1 MPTIE
6 FSNGSV
12 TLNLEQFTAV
22 TRPQTVHQRILA
34 SAGSGKTTTL
44 TTRIAWLLERCGI
57 RESEIV
63 LMTFSR
69 NAASQMIARLE
80 GLVGKTS
87 LLAGTFHRIAKSL
100 ILRYSPKKLN
110 DLYFVDELIAMG
122 IHFLQTP
129 EGRVWASKIRYVIV
143 DEFQDINDIQWEFI
157 NLMLGP
163 RAFLIV
169 VGDDC
174 QNIYTWRGSNVRYIL
189 EFETL
194 MTGPCV
200 DDQLRCNYRS
210 SEAIVRAANAVMSR
224 IPTLPWKGTMIPQR
238 KGGARPN
245 VRFFHRLSDETAWVV
260 KAIQEITVEDKS
272 ICVLSRKNS
281 DLYRL
286 EEELV
291 RVGLRCRLRDIG
303 IDEESGDASG
313 GGAID
318 LVTLHASKGLEW
330 DVVFL
335 INCSDDTFP
344 SSKKPDQIISERR
357 LFYVGVTR
365 ARDELHISYTRDE
378 RNLCRFVREIPN
390 PFLLYHGLA
399 KYMLSDFEFEGGRKQ
414 IGDILKCLDGSD
426 IHRLREAGHLRWTER
441 ASIETSSLFSGGDI
455 WCLPVWARGDAA
467 PDFHRFLKVF
477 VHRLVCQLKGVPFR
491 DPEAERLIFTLRVFA
506 EDLEFWSLWKEEI
519 RAIMHEWN
527 ATPAARKYPPPIE
540 YSDLAIWAKARSIP
554 WTPKDL
560 VAVVEITGKL
570 RGQIRP
576 LRFET
581 YTMDEFRIGPSRF
594 VVPIQWRAE
603 VLRSWRRIVDM
614 RIPWQECLADIWRI
628 GALPLVSSGRNVAL
642 YRATRMKERIE
653 EPELRDYFTSL
664 ESAIAAW
671 ISKEGAIE
679 MNTIIQTADG
689 YTEMIDMLGDTT
701 AWKLGGTE
709 KESTSDI
716 LCLAMAAAYAEK
728 PISAI
733 GILMPLEGKVM
744 CLTLPS
750 SWPVSAAEIL
760 ATALEKSV

>member
-1 MPTIE
+1 MTTLK

-12 TLNLEQFTAV
+12 NLNLEQFHAV
-22 TRPQTVHQRILA
+22 TRPEMVHQRILA

-44 TTRIAWLLERCGI
+44 TTRIAWLLERCGV

-69 NAASQMIARLE
+69 NAASQMVGRLE
-80 GLVGKTS
+80 DLVGKTS
-87 LLAGTFHRIAKSL
+87 LWAGTFHRIAKNL
-100 ILRYSPKKLN
+100 ILKYSPQSLT
-110 DLYFVDELIAMG
+110 DLYFVDELISMG
-122 IHFLQTP
+122 CRFLQTP
-129 EGRVWASKIRYVIV
+129 EGKAWASTIRYVIV

-157 NLMLGP
+157 KLMLGP
-163 RAFLIV
+163 KAFLIV

-194 MTGPCV
+194 MTGCSV

-210 SEAIVRAANAVMSR
+210 SEAVVRVANAVMSR

-238 KGGARPN
+238 RGGNRPN
-245 VRFFHRLSDETAWVV
+245 IRFFHRLSDETAWVV
-260 KAIQEITVEDKS
+260 KAIQEMPEKR
-272 ICVLSRKNS
+272 ICILSRKNS

-303 IDEESGDASG
+303 IDEETGDG
-313 GGAID
+313 GIAID

-344 SSKKPDQIISERR
+344 SSKKADQIVCERR

-378 RNLCRFVREIPN
+378 RSLCRFVREIPN

-414 IGDILKCLDGSD
+414 IGSILKCLDGSD
-426 IHRLREAGHLRWTER
+426 IHQLREAGHLRWTER
-441 ASIETSSLFSGGDI
+441 TSIQISSMFPSGER
-455 WCLPVWARGDAA
+455 WCLPPWARGDAGA
-467 PDFHRFLKVF
+467 DFHRFLKVF
-477 VHRLVCQLKGVPFR
+477 VHRLVCQMKSVPFR

-506 EDLEFWSLWKEEI
+506 EDLEFWSLWKGEI
-519 RAIMHEWN
+519 RAIMDEWN
-527 ATPAARKYPPPIE
+527 ATPEARKYPPPIE
-540 YSDLAIWAKARSIP
+540 YSDLAIWAKARGIA

-576 LRFET
+576 LRFES
-581 YTMDEFRIGPSRF
+581 YTMEEFRIGPSRF

-603 VLRSWRRIVDM
+603 VLRSWRRIVDL

-653 EPELRDYFTSL
+653 NPELSEYFISL
-664 ESAIAAW
+664 ESAVAAW
-671 ISKEGAIE
+671 ISRESSIE

-709 KESTSDI
+709 KESTADI

-728 PISAI
+728 PISSI

-744 CLTLPS
+744 RLSLPA
-750 SWPVSAAEIL
+750 SWPVSAAAIL
-760 ATALEKSV
+760 AAALEKSI